1 MAVSVRMDPTLE
13 QELDSAAKRQ
23 GITKSQFIVDAVERA
38 LGRKDPYRLLLKVQ
52 EQFSLG
58 TGAPVLMARAAPRVP
73 YQSATLQDKL
83 RAKQDEAMVDW
94 LAYQEAR
101 KLGQTWQPDAPKARA
116 VAKKAPKAAPR
127 KRAKP

>member
-52 EQFSLG
+52 DQFGLLAG
-58 TGAPVLMARAAPRVP
+58 NAAVLAMDAPRVP
-73 YQSATLQDKL
+73 YQGATLQDKL
-83 RAKQDEAMVDW
+83 RAKQDAAMVDW

-101 KLGQTWQPDAPKARA
+101 KLGQTWPSDAPKAPA
-116 VAKKAPKAAPR
+116 VAKAAPK
-127 KRAKP
+127 KRGRA